1 MQPKDAKY
9 YHFQN
14 PGTCE
19 NLAFVGSTAMAKG
32 LEQSDYQIEHVLE
45 W

>member
-1 MQPKDAKY
+1 MQPKGAKY

-14 PGTCE
+14 PETCE
-19 NLAFVGSTAMAKG
+19 SLAFVGSTTVAKE
-32 LEQSDYQIEHVLE
+32 LVQSDYQIEHVLE